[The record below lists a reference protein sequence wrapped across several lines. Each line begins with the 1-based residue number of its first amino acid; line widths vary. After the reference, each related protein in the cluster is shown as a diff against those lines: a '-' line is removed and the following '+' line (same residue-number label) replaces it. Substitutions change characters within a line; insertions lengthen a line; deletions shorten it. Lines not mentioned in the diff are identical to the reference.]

1 MSKLKS
7 LEEFKA
13 FQQEAAAK
21 LAKQTNKVLVCSGT
35 GCMAAGAKA
44 VYDGLGKLKDKVCSY
59 INVPWA
65 RGFSGGFAW

>member
-13 FQQEAAAK
+13 FQQEAAEK

-35 GCMAAGAKA
+35 GS
-44 VYDGLGKLKDKVCSY
+44 LNRLTQNLHL
-59 INVPWA
+59 I
-65 RGFSGGFAW
+65 